1 MLASQSITQKA
12 VVKSQ
17 TNFNILDSV
26 HSHKPSLLAGVCY
39 LFMAIFLAS
48 CSTLKI
54 PGGKKNKQLVKSGY
68 EEMSTEDY
76 ADHLASLKDAFLKTP
91 GIKTYPLNS
100 FSQKYLQS
108 LTEEIISKNEIFFKN
123 LKSANITILDSDA
136 PLHFSLPKGE
146 IFLSKGLISKYLKHE
161 SMLVSILAYELVRS
175 ENLLYPKQIVI
186 PLGFVPMERMLL
198 LNRLSLEEKMAVH
211 KWAHYLTVR
220 SGYDGEY
227 YLSWLQTQNRNTADF
242 ILQVGD
248 ANLINR
254 EESLFKAF
262 LIKNS
267 SADDVAG
274 KKNSS
279 KIFYSFI
286 NSIRDQSL

>member
-1 MLASQSITQKA
+1 MS
-12 VVKSQ
+12 
-17 TNFNILDSV
+17 
-26 HSHKPSLLAGVCY
+26 
-39 LFMAIFLAS
+39 
-48 CSTLKI
+48 ST
-54 PGGKKNKQLVKSGY
+54 
-68 EEMSTEDY
+68 DF
-76 ADHLASLKDAFLKTP
+76 ADHLYSLKASFLSTP
-91 GIKTYPLNS
+91 GVKVFQLNPVAK
-100 FSQKYLQS
+100 KYIQGLAQ
-108 LTEEIISKNEIFFKN
+108 EIIGKNEIFFKN
-123 LKSANITILDSDA
+123 LKSANITIIDAAA
-136 PLHFSLPKGE
+136 PLHFSLPRGE
-146 IFLSKGLISKYLKHE
+146 VFLSNGLIAKYLKHE

-175 ENLLYPKQIVI
+175 ENLLYPKQIII
-186 PLGFVPMERMLL
+186 PIGYVEMEKMISLG
-198 LNRLSLEEKMAVH
+198 RLSLDEKMEVH

-220 SGYDGEY
+220 SGFDGEY

-242 ILQVGD
+242 IMQVGD

-267 SADDVAG
+267 TEDEVPG